1 MQYNAGDPPRAN
13 RAPAPGAGR
22 AELLR
27 GLGQAV
33 RARRGQCG
41 LTMRALAKSAHVSER
56 FLVQVE
62 NGEGNIS
69 IARLAELAE
78 ALGATASELLARAER
93 PRAATCP
100 VIALL
105 GLRGAGKSS
114 VGERAARALGVSFVE
129 LDSLVASKAGMSL
142 TTLFELH
149 GEAYFRRLE
158 RATLARL
165 LDEGRPMVLATG
177 GSIVTDDVSWGL
189 LKARATTV
197 WLKASAQDHWDRVVS
212 QGDVRPMR
220 NRADA
225 MGELKALL
233 RSRRPLYAQA
243 EHLVDTSD
251 LTVPEGVQALV
262 DLAGP
267 RGAPAA
273 PSASPSRTKG
283 ARPSRRAESEGT
295 R

>member
-1 MQYNAGDPPRAN
+1 MNYSADASTEGAK
-13 RAPAPGAGR
+13 APAAGAGR

-41 LTMRALAKSAHVSER
+41 LTMRALAKAAHVSER

-69 IARLAELAE
+69 IARLAEVAE

-93 PRAATCP
+93 PRATTRP
-100 VIALL
+100 VITLL
-105 GLRGAGKSS
+105 GLRGAGKSTL
-114 VGERAARALGVSFVE
+114 GERAARALGVAFVE
-129 LDSLVASKAGMSL
+129 LDSLVAHKAGMSL

-158 RATLARL
+158 RATLSRL
-165 LDEGRPMVLATG
+165 LDEGRPMILATG
-177 GSIVTDDVSWGL
+177 GSVVTDDASWGL
-189 LKARATTV
+189 LKARTTTV
-197 WLKASAQDHWDRVVS
+197 WLKASAQDHWDRVVA

-233 RSRRPLYAQA
+233 RSRRPLYAQS
-243 EHLVDTSD
+243 EHLIDTSD
-251 LTVPEGVQALV
+251 LTVAEAVQALV

-267 RGAPAA
+267 AAAPAA
-273 PSASPSRTKG
+273 QAASPSRNKG
-283 ARPSRRAESEGT
+283 ARMPRRSESEGT